1 MPDEATPSA
10 PKPSAAEA
18 SKQKATVSATEQ
30 AASPDLVALTID
42 VANGRVVALERV
54 DPAGARREL
63 SAEDKARLADRQ
75 ADTPLLRLVEQAFEA
90 GIACV
95 LGEAE
100 EGEPE
105 ESEADGELS
114 HLLLQSLFEQSSAK
128 QLVES
133 ESLNRAIVGTLL
145 GQAATSGSATTH

>member
-1 MPDEATPSA
+1 MPDEISPSA

-18 SKQKATVSATEQ
+18 SKRKATVSATEQ
-30 AASPDLVALTID
+30 AASPDLVAMTID
-42 VANGRVVALERV
+42 AANGRIVALERV
-54 DPAGARREL
+54 DAEGARREL
-63 SAEDKARLADRQ
+63 SAEDRARLADKQ
-75 ADTPLLRLVEQAFEA
+75 AGTPLLRLVEQAFEA

-114 HLLLQSLFEQSSAK
+114 HLLLQSLFKKSSAK

-133 ESLNRAIVGTLL
+133 ESLNRAIVGTLI
-145 GQAATSGSATTH
+145 GQAAKSGSATTH